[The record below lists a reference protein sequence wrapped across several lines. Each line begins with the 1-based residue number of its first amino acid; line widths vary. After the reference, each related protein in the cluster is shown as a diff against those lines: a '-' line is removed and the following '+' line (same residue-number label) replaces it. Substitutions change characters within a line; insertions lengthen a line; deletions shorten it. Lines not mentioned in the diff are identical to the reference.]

1 MHYLIGRNFFDIF
14 PTMFLANKNKRNL
27 LGSCILS
34 VFDQMMESLDE
45 TQLMKI
51 SRRFVQMG
59 FHKSVFCNELYQ
71 KDFRVFNTYFKRYV
85 STLSKDS
92 PEDIEVRDA
101 SKSDHAALGEVEEND
116 QENSLLKAAFGDEYI
131 EPDV

>member
-1 MHYLIGRNFFDIF
+1 
-14 PTMFLANKNKRNL
+14 MFLANKNKRNL

-92 PEDIEVRDA
+92 PEDKEIRDA